1 MDIDLGILEGLGIY
15 RQKIQDPE
23 KIDRLIQTHRLV
35 KSLWH
40 NGSKFLNAYTLHN
53 HEHAINLI
61 KNVVRLVNNV
71 DFLNLKANDFFLLFN
86 ACYLHDISM
95 VIHPSVSSF
104 NDSNVKSEQL
114 ISKWLNRM
122 LTFNKKVDNA
132 YKSNKFAM
140 DEIHRIRKEM
150 GLSLIEVFQDIFDFF
165 ENRVRAPHAYESAMF
180 IRHWQGHL

>member
-1 MDIDLGILEGLGIY
+1 M
-15 RQKIQDPE
+15 
-23 KIDRLIQTHRLV
+23 
-35 KSLWH
+35 
-40 NGSKFLNAYTLHN
+40 
-53 HEHAINLI
+53 
-61 KNVVRLVNNV
+61 
-71 DFLNLKANDFFLLFN
+71 NLKANDFFLLFN

-122 LTFNKKVDNA
+122 LTFNEKVDNA

-165 ENRVRAPHAYESAMF
+165 ENCACASR
-180 IRHWQGHL
+180 I